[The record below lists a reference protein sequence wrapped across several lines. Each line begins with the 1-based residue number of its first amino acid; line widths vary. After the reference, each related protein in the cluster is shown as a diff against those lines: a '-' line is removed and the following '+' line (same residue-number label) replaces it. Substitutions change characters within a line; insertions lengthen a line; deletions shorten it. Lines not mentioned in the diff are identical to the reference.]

1 MAIGKRIRFF
11 RNRKGMTQKQ
21 TGEILGF
28 LGKTSDVRMAQY
40 ESEARVPKHDLV
52 REMANLFDVST
63 QALTVPDID
72 TYVGLMHTFFAL
84 EDMYGLKI
92 GEIDGEPCLC
102 LDKSDYSTYTSMYK
116 MLHSKS
122 MHGSW
127 KPPSWKGAKL
137 PEKNMMH
144 GATNIPTS
152 TPTKSGLK
160 FLPKNFLTFSLV
172 MPTKQIRLKRK
183 AQNGARKNNKK
194 PCQFSVA
201 ISENQQ
207 GYSLI
212 LM

>member
-116 MLHSKS
+116 MLHAWQLEAAKLERGEITREEYDAWRYKYPDLDT
-122 MHGSW
+122 HQIW
-127 KPPSWKGAKL
+127 AKVPPQEFFDFLLGDADKTDTAEEKGAKR
-137 PEKNMMH
+137 
-144 GATNIPTS
+144 G
-152 TPTKSGLK
+152 
-160 FLPKNFLTFSLV
+160 
-172 MPTKQIRLKRK
+172 
-183 AQNGARKNNKK
+183 KK
-194 PCQFSVA
+194 K
-201 ISENQQ
+201 
-207 GYSLI
+207 
-212 LM
+212 